1 MSAGR
6 QSGQRI
12 RGYQRQHLN
21 ILGLQGDTQLCSLS
35 LAHTHTPTHIHLIQ
49 FTQLFISLLHYP
61 PHKFNPFCFLI
72 PQTHTSLIPHSWP
85 SHPTGHVFTLG
96 IWFTLSPTHTHTHR
110 IRTPASWCN
119 TVGIQRRGGGLN
131 TSSRCYEEGLHT
143 HQRGVT

>member
-35 LAHTHTPTHIHLIQ
+35 LAHTHTH
-49 FTQLFISLLHYP
+49 
-61 PHKFNPFCFLI
+61 
-72 PQTHTSLIPHSWP
+72 THTFNTIHSVVHFSPTLPTSQIQPFLFLNSPDAHVPHSP
-85 SHPTGHVFTLG
+85 LMTLTSYRPC
-96 IWFTLSPTHTHTHR
+96 FYSRNLVYSLSNTHTHR

-131 TSSRCYEEGLHT
+131 TSSRCYEEELHT